1 MEPEEYRERLAA
13 LREENEFLR
22 RAAWTFGELAERLAH
37 ELREL
42 RARTAAR
49 ARNARDRNART
60 ARDRQRGR
68 GVGIV
73 G

>member
-1 MEPEEYRERLAA
+1 MEPEEYRQRLAA

-22 RAAWTFGELAERLAH
+22 RAAWTFGDLAERLAN

-49 ARNARDRNART
+49 ERKARNARE
-60 ARDRQRGR
+60 RQQRSR
-68 GVGIV
+68 GVGIT

>member
-1 MEPEEYRERLAA
+1 MESEVYRERLAA

-22 RAAWTFGELAERLAH
+22 RAAWTFGELAERLAN

-42 RARTAAR
+42 RARTSAR
-49 ARNARDRNART
+49 ERSARNTRGR
-60 ARDRQRGR
+60 RGR
-68 GVGIV
+68 GIGIV

>member
-1 MEPEEYRERLAA
+1 MESEVYRERLAA

-22 RAAWTFGELAERLAH
+22 RAAWTFGELAERLAN

-42 RARTAAR
+42 RARTSAR
-49 ARNARDRNART
+49 ERSARHTRGR
-60 ARDRQRGR
+60 RGR
-68 GVGIV
+68 GIGIV